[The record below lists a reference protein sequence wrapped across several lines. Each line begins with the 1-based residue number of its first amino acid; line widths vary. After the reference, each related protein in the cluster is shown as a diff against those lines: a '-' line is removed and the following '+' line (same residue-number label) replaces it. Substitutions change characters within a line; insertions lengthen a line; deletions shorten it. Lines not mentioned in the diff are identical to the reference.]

1 MDIYARKK
9 RETEEAADSNDGGS
23 GGGGGNITLD
33 ELNHRE
39 EIATQEWRRLLEET
53 RGVQC
58 DVTAEKREE
67 IKHQTR
73 LRFRI
78 VNDVGF
84 LRGPKV

>member
-53 RGVQC
+53 RGVPC
-58 DVTAEKREE
+58 DVTAD
-67 IKHQTR
+67 
-73 LRFRI
+73 FRDDI
-78 VNDVGF
+78 VGPDAANGYDSGTSVGW
-84 LRGPKV
+84 G